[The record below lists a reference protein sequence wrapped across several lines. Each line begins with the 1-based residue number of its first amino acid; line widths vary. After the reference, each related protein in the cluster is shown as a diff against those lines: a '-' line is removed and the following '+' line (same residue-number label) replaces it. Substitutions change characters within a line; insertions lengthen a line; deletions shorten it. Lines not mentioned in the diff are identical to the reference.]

1 MLYIFVN
8 EEQTEVLYA
17 TYDIQS
23 AKKFCQ
29 YKHVELAARY
39 FSDVEIYAVKE
50 YQE

>member
-17 TYDIQS
+17 TYDIQG

-29 YKHVELAARY
+29 YKRFELAIRY
-39 FSDVEIYAVKE
+39 FTDVEIYVVKE

>member
-29 YKHVELAARY
+29 YKQVELAARY
-39 FSDVEIYAVKE
+39 FADVESYAVKE